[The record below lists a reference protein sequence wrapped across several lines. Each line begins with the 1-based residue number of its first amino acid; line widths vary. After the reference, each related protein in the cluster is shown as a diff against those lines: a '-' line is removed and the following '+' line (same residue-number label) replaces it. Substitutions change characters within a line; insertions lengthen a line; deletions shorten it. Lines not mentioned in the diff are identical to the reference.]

1 MSFILTMMIC
11 SVINGKTQCVP
22 PITFKDKYLDA
33 YDCMVDGYVKSQE
46 KTIELGREDVNKY
59 NIYIKFGCYEDNSN
73 KTSTS
78 YIVIKEKI

>member
-33 YDCMVDGYVKSQE
+33 YDCMVDGYVKSQ
-46 KTIELGREDVNKY
+46 
-59 NIYIKFGCYEDNSN
+59 
-73 KTSTS
+73 
-78 YIVIKEKI
+78 